1 MFRIALLYSIQCFD
15 TCWSGV
21 KKACTTGA
29 PRCLF
34 GCPLQ
39 YPALPGSI
47 SRKIGHLKTDCRSRS
62 NSSSSATIFT
72 GRLLWQRVGIKFTR
86 CVSGQKQHFCPCMK
100 NYALDRKTIAT
111 FLMISTSSITMQN
124 LGEMKQYAP
133 GIGAKMWCFFLSHL
147 VCLRARD
154 RVWTSVMSRFIGWF
168 WCCFHGFSG
177 VITLSEALQSR
188 DFSYSL
194 LNGGTVFAKLRSK
207 IEKTP
212 KKSAKTFVRLTSY
225 R

>member
-62 NSSSSATIFT
+62 NSSSSSSATIFT

-86 CVSGQKQHFCPCMK
+86 CVSGQKQHFRPCMK

-133 GIGAKMWCFFLSHL
+133 GIGAKMWCFLSHL

-168 WCCFHGFSG
+168 WCCFYRLFLRKRL
-177 VITLSEALQSR
+177 IAL
-188 DFSYSL
+188 
-194 LNGGTVFAKLRSK
+194 
-207 IEKTP
+207 
-212 KKSAKTFVRLTSY
+212 
-225 R
+225 